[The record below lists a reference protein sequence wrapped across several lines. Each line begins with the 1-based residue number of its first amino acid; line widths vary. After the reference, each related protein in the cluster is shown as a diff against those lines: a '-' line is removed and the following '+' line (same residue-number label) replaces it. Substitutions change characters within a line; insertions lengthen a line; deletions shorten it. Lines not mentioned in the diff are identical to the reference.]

1 MKKLFFSIC
10 TFALV
15 ALMTT
20 TSFAQI
26 KTPAPSPGATLTQAV
41 GLSDVTIKYSRPSV
55 KGRTIFAAEGLVP
68 YGKVWRTGA
77 NQATKISFGADV
89 SVGGKDL
96 KKGDYAILTIPAAD
110 SWAVHFY
117 PYESGSW
124 SSYVDKDPTAVAT
137 AKVTNLPFSIESF
150 SISVEDIT
158 DDSGNLAFFWGT
170 VAAEVP
176 MKFEVEKNVLAA
188 IDKTLAGPTAGD
200 YYAAGTYLLS
210 IDKDL
215 DKALMYVQK
224 ATKGDNPRFWQ
235 VRREALILAKLG
247 KTKEAITAATLS
259 KDLAA
264 KAGNDDYVRMNEKSI
279 KEWAMKK

>member
-26 KTPAPSPGATLTQAV
+26 KTPSASPGATLTQAI
-41 GLSDVTIKYSRPSV
+41 GLSDVTITYSRPST
-55 KGRTIFAAEGLVP
+55 KGRTIFAADGLVP

-77 NQATKISFGADV
+77 NQATKVSFGADV

-96 KKGDYAILTIPAAD
+96 KKGDYAVLTIPNAG

-124 SSYVDKDPTAVAT
+124 NSYVEKTPTAIAT
-137 AKVTNLPFSIESF
+137 AKVENLPFSIESF

-158 DDSGNLAFFWGT
+158 DDSGNLVFFWSN
-170 VAAEVP
+170 VAAALP
-176 MKFEVEKNVLAA
+176 LKFEVEKNVMAA
-188 IDKTLAGPTAGD
+188 IEKTLAGPTAGD
-200 YYAAGTYLLS
+200 YYAAGNYLLS
-210 IDKDL
+210 INKDL

-247 KTKEAITAATLS
+247 KTKEAIKAATLS

-279 KEWAMKK
+279 MEWAKK

>member
-1 MKKLFFSIC
+1 MKKLLFSIC
-10 TFALV
+10 TIALV

-20 TSFAQI
+20 TSTAQI
-26 KTPAPSPGATLTQAV
+26 KTPAPSPGATLTQAI
-41 GLSDVTIKYSRPSV
+41 GLSDVTINYSRPSV
-55 KGRTIFAAEGLVP
+55 KGRKVFAADGLVP
-68 YGKVWRTGA
+68 FGKVWRTGA

-96 KKGDYAILTIPAAD
+96 KKGDYAVLTIPNAT

-117 PYESGSW
+117 PYETGNW
-124 SSYVDKDPTAVAT
+124 GSYVDKTPAAIAT
-137 AKVTNLPFSIESF
+137 AKVTSLPFSIESF
-150 SISVEDIT
+150 SISIENIT
-158 DDSGNLAFFWGT
+158 DDSGDLAFFWSN

-176 MKFEVEKNVLAA
+176 LKFEVEKNVMAA

-200 YYAAGTYLLS
+200 YYAAGNYLLS
-210 IDKDL
+210 INKDL

-247 KTKEAITAATLS
+247 KTKEAIKAATLS

-279 KEWAMKK
+279 MEWAKK

>member
-1 MKKLFFSIC
+1 MKKLLFSIC
-10 TFALV
+10 TIALV

-20 TSFAQI
+20 TSTAQI
-26 KTPAPSPGATLTQAV
+26 KTPAPSPGATFTQAI

-55 KGRTIFAAEGLVP
+55 KDRTIFAADGLVP

-96 KKGDYAILTIPAAD
+96 KKGDYAVLTIPNAT

-117 PYESGSW
+117 PYESGNW
-124 SSYVDKDPTAVAT
+124 GSYVEKDPAAVAT
-137 AKVTNLPFSIESF
+137 AKVSDLPFSVESF
-150 SISVEDIT
+150 FITIADIT
-158 DDSGNLAFFWGT
+158 DDSGKLEFIWDNVLA
-170 VAAEVP
+170 AVP
-176 MKFEVEKNVLAA
+176 LKFEVEKNVIAA
-188 IDKTLAGPTAGD
+188 IEKTLAGPTAGD
-200 YYAAGTYLLS
+200 YYAAGNYLFS
-210 IDKDL
+210 IEKDL

-224 ATKGDNPRFWQ
+224 ATKTDNPRFWQ

-247 KTKEAITAATLS
+247 KTKEAISAATLS

-279 KEWAMKK
+279 KEWSMK